1 MTNRLPLMSMI
12 AAAGLLAAPMLA
24 NGQSTTPMPPAPPAP
39 SSTLANQN
47 PPAGNPPGTAAT
59 RAIDSTI
66 GTNLSG
72 TNAPGATTV
81 QPAGVRRASTVIGAT
96 VYNERDESVGTI
108 DDMLIGET
116 PMPLTAIVS
125 VGGFLGIGAKL
136 VSVPLNDLRWDASR
150 ERFVMAG
157 ATKEGLQALPAFR
170 FADRG

>member
-1 MTNRLPLMSMI
+1 MSMI
-12 AAAGLLAAPMLA
+12 AAAGLFAAPMLA
-24 NGQSTTPMPPAPPAP
+24 SGQSSTSPMTPA
-39 SSTLANQN
+39 QQ
-47 PPAGNPPGTAAT
+47 NPPGTAAT
-59 RAIDSTI
+59 RAIDGTV

-72 TNAPGATTV
+72 TNMPGGTTV
-81 QPAGVRRASTVIGAT
+81 QPVGVRRASTVIGAT
-96 VYNERDESVGTI
+96 VYNERNESIGTI

-116 PMPLTAIVS
+116 PMPLTAVVS

-157 ATKEGLQALPAFR
+157 ATKEGLQALPEFR

>member
-12 AAAGLLAAPMLA
+12 VATALLGAPMLA
-24 NGQSTTPMPPAPPAP
+24 AAQSTTPLQPAPPAP
-39 SSTLANQN
+39 SDTLAQT
-47 PPAGNPPGTAAT
+47 PSNPPGTAAT
-59 RAIDSTI
+59 RAIDSTL
-66 GTNLSG
+66 GTNMSG
-72 TNAPGATTV
+72 TNAPGAATV
-81 QPAGVRRASTVIGAT
+81 QPAGVRRASTVIGAN
-96 VYNERDESVGTI
+96 VYNERDESIGTI
-108 DDMLIGET
+108 DDMLIGDT

-136 VSVPLNDLRWDASR
+136 VSVPLNDLRWDAAR

>member
-1 MTNRLPLMSMI
+1 MTKRLPLMSMI
-12 AAAGLLAAPMLA
+12 VATGLLSAPMLVNA
-24 NGQSTTPMPPAPPAP
+24 QATMNPTPSTPTPAQP
-39 SSTLANQN
+39 
-47 PPAGNPPGTAAT
+47 NPPGTAAT
-59 RAIDSTI
+59 RAIDSTL
-66 GTNLSG
+66 GTNVSG
-72 TNAPGATTV
+72 ANAPGATTV
-81 QPAGVRRASTVIGAT
+81 QPTGVRRASTVIGAN
-96 VYNERDESVGTI
+96 VYNERDESIGKI

-136 VSVPLNDLRWDASR
+136 VSVPLNDLRWDAAR